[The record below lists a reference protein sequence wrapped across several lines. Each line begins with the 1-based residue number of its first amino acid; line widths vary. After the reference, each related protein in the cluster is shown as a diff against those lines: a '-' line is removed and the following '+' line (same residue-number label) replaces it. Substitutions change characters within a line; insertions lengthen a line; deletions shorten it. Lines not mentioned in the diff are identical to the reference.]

1 VLIISSNGKVLGS
14 HQVEHEQFYPMA
26 GQVEHDPLEIW
37 NSVRTCLSGAIEG
50 LTKKVKIVSIGITN
64 QRETTVVWNRDT
76 GIPYHRAI
84 VWNDTRTGDICDKIS
99 KVGGSDR
106 FREKTGLPIASYFS
120 ATKLMYL
127 LETIPELRADAEN
140 GKALFG
146 TIDTWLIWK
155 LTNGAVHATDV
166 SNASRTM
173 FMNLQTLK
181 WDQEILS
188 ELNIPVQLLPAI
200 CPSSHTFGYVN
211 TDPTDLAD
219 YHRSSGS
226 AAAHYGIYHNV
237 PIAGV
242 LGDQNAAL
250 FGQACYQPGDSKC
263 TYGTGAFMLFNTGA
277 QIMQSKHGLLTT
289 VAYQLGAPHGHPGN
303 CCFFRMNCFS
313 ASAIFFSKVQLDTRE
328 RASERERLFGFQVFC
343 VSVRLYFTF
352 RCIDLVYV

>member
-1 VLIISSNGKVLGS
+1 MSQACVAAIDQGTSSTRVLIISSNGKVLGS
-14 HQVEHEQFYPMA
+14 HQVGHEQFYPMA
-26 GQVEHDPLEIW
+26 GHVEHDPLEIW

-84 VWNDTRTGDICDKIS
+84 VWNDTRTGDICEKIS

-146 TIDTWLIWK
+146 TVDTWLIWK

-173 FMNLQTLK
+173 FMNLQTLQ

-188 ELNIPVQLLPAI
+188 ELNIPVKLLPAI

-242 LGDQNAAL
+242 LGDQM
-250 FGQACYQPGDSKC
+250 QPFSDKPATSRA
-263 TYGTGAFMLFNTGA
+263 TPSARTARA
-277 QIMQSKHGLLTT
+277 RS
-289 VAYQLGAPHGHPGN
+289 
-303 CCFFRMNCFS
+303 CCSTLARRSC
-313 ASAIFFSKVQLDTRE
+313 
-328 RASERERLFGFQVFC
+328 RASTGC
-343 VSVRLYFTF
+343 
-352 RCIDLVYV
+352 